1 MRTTTPL
8 EPALPAGADP
18 SKRRRDIERI
28 REAVQ
33 LRGRT
38 ALCAHAGTQPVIRPL
53 IGQDWQMMLDQ
64 GVNPWA
70 LTPQFLDPREV
81 RSLQDNPDR
90 ALTWKMLDEQLQLVS
105 GSEFM
110 ATVSDARGCIIW
122 TGGNSKLRNEAS
134 EHGVRCGAQWYDMG
148 TNGIRLVI
156 ASGVRGDQI
165 RGAQIYGPEHWVD
178 FQFNWTCTAVGV
190 FDPHTHR
197 LFAVIN
203 VTGPWWRVH
212 RDTLGWLVAIA
223 QRIEDALPSTQRRA
237 QWRRLAEAAGP
248 LERIGG
254 PALVIDAYG
263 VVVLAHESTFQT
275 GDPVIEPKA
284 AGIAP
289 GQTYLPALG
298 WCVLEP
304 LPARGWLVRL
314 RSAEEKP
321 AIRVTLDLTDPAQAW
336 VRVIGPNVFWQS
348 SLRPL
353 HAAILQQLAEHPDGL
368 TAAELGAD
376 RYGAKA
382 NDRIPPEMCKLG
394 KELGGL
400 LHPTSCKSGG
410 KRYRFHHNAE
420 IDIQQSADPQ

>member
-18 SKRRRDIERI
+18 SKRRQEIQRI
-28 REAVQ
+28 RDVVQ
-33 LRGRT
+33 LRGRA
-38 ALCAHAGTQPVIRPL
+38 ALSSQAGTQPVIRPL
-53 IGQDWQMMLDQ
+53 IGEDWETMLHQ
-64 GVNPWA
+64 EVNPWDR
-70 LTPQFLDPREV
+70 TTQFLDPREV
-81 RSLQDNPDR
+81 RSLQDNPDL
-90 ALTWKMLDEQLQLVS
+90 ALTWKMLGEHLQLVTD
-105 GSEFM
+105 SEFM
-110 ATVSDARGCIIW
+110 TTVSDARGCIIW
-122 TGGNSKLRNEAS
+122 TGGNSKLRNKAG
-134 EHGVRCGAQWYDMG
+134 EHDFRCGAKWYDMG

-156 ASGVRGDQI
+156 QSGVRGAQI
-165 RGAQIYGPEHWVD
+165 RGAQIYGPEHWVG
-178 FQFNWTCTAVGV
+178 FQFDWTCTAVGV

-197 LFAVIN
+197 LLAVIN
-203 VTGPWWRVH
+203 VTGPWQRVH

-223 QRIEDALPSTQRRA
+223 QRIEDTLPSTERRA

-263 VVVLAHESTFQT
+263 VVVVAHESTFQM

-289 GQTYLPALG
+289 GQTCLPPLG

-314 RSAEEKP
+314 RSGEEKP
-321 AIRVTLDLTDPAQAW
+321 LIRVTLDLTDPAQAW
-336 VRVIGPNVFWQS
+336 VRVTGPNVFWQS
-348 SLRPL
+348 SVRPL

-368 TAAELGAD
+368 TSADLGAD

-400 LHPTSCKSGG
+400 LDPTSCKSGG
-410 KRYRFHHNAE
+410 KRYRFHHNVE
-420 IDIQQSADPQ
+420 IDIQQCADPR